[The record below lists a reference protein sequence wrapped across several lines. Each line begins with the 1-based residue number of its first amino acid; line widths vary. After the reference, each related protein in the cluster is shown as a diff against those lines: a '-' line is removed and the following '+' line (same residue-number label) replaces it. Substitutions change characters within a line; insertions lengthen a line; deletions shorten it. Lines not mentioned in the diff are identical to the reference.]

1 MPERKVKINVPGM
14 GTVEGT
20 QVELTE
26 SVERWTEL
34 KLSDGSVIRVKPTIL
49 NITRIDGR
57 YDAQGNPLY
66 ALQGAQTMLVSYAP
80 DHLRQGA
87 PNPKVQ

>member
-34 KLSDGSVIRVKPTIL
+34 KLADGSVLRVKPTIL
-49 NITRIDGR
+49 SITRLDGR
-57 YDAQGNPLY
+57 YDPQGNPLY
-66 ALQGAQTMLVSYAP
+66 ALQGAQTMMVSFAP

-87 PNPKVQ
+87 GGSKVQ